1 MKIPEINKNQLITI
15 GIVTVLLIVSVIIIA
30 VKWNNLKDWVK
41 QRKESKLLDKEIVSS
56 DVTISDSQITTYA
69 NKLHEAM
76 KGAGTNEKAIRA
88 VFEAI
93 NSKSDLLSI
102 CKKFRELYGENLAD
116 WLNDD
121 LSQSD
126 INKINQIL
134 SEKGID
140 YSF

>member
-56 DVTISDSQITTYA
+56 DVTMSDSQITTYA
-69 NKLHEAM
+69 NKLHKAM
-76 KGAGTNEKAIRA
+76 KGAGTNEKAIFA

>member
-15 GIVTVLLIVSVIIIA
+15 GIFAVLLIVVVIIIA
-30 VKWNNLKDWVK
+30 VKWNDFKDWIK
-41 QRKESKLLDKEIVSS
+41 QRKEDKILDKEIISS
-56 DVTISDSQITTYA
+56 DVTMSNSQIAAYT
-69 NKLHEAM
+69 NKLYKAM

-102 CKKFRELYGENLAD
+102 CKKFQELYGDSLAD
-116 WLNDD
+116 WLADD
-121 LSQSD
+121 LSQGD

>member
-56 DVTISDSQITTYA
+56 DVTMSDSQITTYA
-69 NKLHEAM
+69 NKLHKAM
-76 KGAGTNEKAIRA
+76 KGAGTNEKAILA

-116 WLNDD
+116 WLSDD